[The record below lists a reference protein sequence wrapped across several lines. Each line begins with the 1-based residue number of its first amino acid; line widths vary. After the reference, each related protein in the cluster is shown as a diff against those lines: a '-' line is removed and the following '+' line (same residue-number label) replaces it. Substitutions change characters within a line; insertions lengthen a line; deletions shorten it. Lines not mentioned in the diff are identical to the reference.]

1 MHRKQWN
8 VASVDKALAAQIA
21 DTYQVDAFAALLLS
35 SRGITEE
42 AQIRAFLDD
51 APALCD
57 PFSICDMD
65 KAVQTIQLALDAGER
80 IAVYGDYDAD
90 GVTASSLLYLYFEM
104 IGADVV
110 CYIPDRNSEGY
121 GLNCKAIDRLFQD
134 GVKLIVTVDNGIS
147 ALKEAEHIYDLGM
160 KLVVT
165 DHHKVGAHLPR
176 AEAVVDPHRSDC
188 PSEFKDW
195 AGVGVAFKL
204 ICALSPEEETPEL
217 LSQFADLVSLG
228 TIADIVPLCGENRSL
243 VKAGLQQI
251 NQGQNLGIRALKTAV
266 GADKKELTANGVA
279 FSLVP
284 RINAVGRIARAD
296 RAFELLICENEDM
309 ANQTA
314 QEISDCNAA
323 RQASEQEIFRQVQQQ
338 LSENEQMR
346 FDRVLVFAGEGWHG
360 GVIGI
365 VAARIVER
373 FGKPCIVITYEGD
386 EAKGSGRSLDGFSLY
401 DCIGSASDLLTH
413 FGGHMLAAG
422 FGIHTKDIEEFRRRV
437 NQYAKTVEMPFPTV
451 GIDCRLRPS
460 FISAELLPVI
470 SMLEPFGAG
479 NPQPTFGL
487 FDMTLLSVQ
496 GIGGDKHVRLNL
508 QRGDSTIQAL
518 KFGISPDL
526 FPYVP
531 GDRLDLAV
539 RLEPNE
545 YMGIRRVS
553 IYIKEIRMS
562 GTDDSRFLRSVRLYE
577 TIRRGERVKEEA
589 ARYCCPDRA
598 FITDVYR
605 YIRQHTVTEDDIDVL
620 CYRLGGDGAAACRV
634 MMSIDILKE
643 IGVLATAPDGR
654 IEAVQGVKA
663 DLDASALLSKL
674 RMLCSES

>member
-1 MHRKQWN
+1 MHRKQWK

-21 DTYQVDAFAALLLS
+21 ETCQLDAFAALLLS
-35 SRGITEE
+35 SRGMTQETE
-42 AQIRAFLDD
+42 ISAFLNDSPD
-51 APALCD
+51 LCD

-65 KAVQTIQLALDAGER
+65 KAVAAVHDALENGQR

-90 GVTASSLLYLYFEM
+90 GVTASSLLYLYLEM
-104 IGADVV
+104 VGADVV
-110 CYIPDRNSEGY
+110 CYIPDRNTEGY

-134 GVKLIVTVDNGIS
+134 GVQLIITVDNGIS
-147 ALKEAEHIYDLGM
+147 AISEAEHIYDLGM

-165 DHHKVGAHLPR
+165 DHHRVGSSLPR
-176 AEAVVDPHRSDC
+176 AEAIVDPHRSDC
-188 PSEFKDW
+188 TCPFRDW

-204 ICALSPEEETPEL
+204 VCALSPEDEWPEL
-217 LSQFADLVSLG
+217 LEQFADLISLG

-251 NQGQNLGIRALKTAV
+251 DRGQNLGLRALKTAA
-266 GADKKELTANGVA
+266 GADQKTLTANGVA

-284 RINAVGRIARAD
+284 RINAVGRISRAD
-296 RAFELLICENEDM
+296 KAFELLISENEDS
-309 ANQTA
+309 ALQIA
-314 QEISDCNAA
+314 QEISDCNAE
-323 RQASEQEIFRQVQQQ
+323 RQRLEQEIFRQAQQQ
-338 LSENEQMR
+338 LAEQPEMQ

-373 FGKPCIVITYEGD
+373 YGKPCIVITYEGD

-401 DCIGSASDLLTH
+401 DCINSASDLLTH

-422 FGIHTKDIEEFRRRV
+422 FGIRTRDLAEFRSRV

-451 GIDCRLRPS
+451 EVDCRLRPS

-487 FDMTLLSVQ
+487 FDMKLLSVQ
-496 GIGGDKHVRLNL
+496 GVGGDKHVRLNL
-508 QRGDSTIQAL
+508 QRGDSTVQAL
-518 KFGISPDL
+518 KFGVSPEA

-531 GDRLDLAV
+531 GDKLDLAV

-545 YMGIRRVS
+545 YMGVRRVS
-553 IYIKEIRMS
+553 IYIREIRMA

-577 TIRRGERVKEEA
+577 TMRRGEKVKPAA
-589 ARYCCPDRA
+589 ARYCCPDRS
-598 FITDVYR
+598 FITTVYR
-605 YIRQHTVTEDDIDVL
+605 YIKQHTVYEGDTDVL
-620 CYRLGGDGAAACRV
+620 CYRLGGDGAEACRV
-634 MMSIDILKE
+634 LMSIDILKE
-643 IGVLATAPDGR
+643 LGILKIAPNGR
-654 IEAVQGVKA
+654 IEEVPGAKA
-663 DLDASALLSKL
+663 QLDTSVLLCHLRALV
-674 RMLCSES
+674 SE